1 MRINFLAITVIFV
14 EFCIGFGAESNK
26 TWTYFV
32 FAQQWPPAACLQV
45 PGGKCKIPD
54 VVSDWTI
61 HGLWPTSDKG
71 YPSFCNKSWPFKPD
85 LIKPL
90 LLSLEE
96 YWPNIYADSSEI
108 TFWKHEWT
116 KHGTCATSLKN
127 FNSERKYFWQSLVLQ
142 NKYNIHDF
150 LGRAGIFPNPDKPLL
165 LTYIENA
172 IYKQVNQ
179 TIKLFCKNHEQYSQP
194 VLTSMYVCL
203 NKKLQTIDC
212 DKIDEPTCKKTY
224 VYYLPFPKQVVG
236 F

>member
-1 MRINFLAITVIFV
+1 MNVNSVL
-14 EFCIGFGAESNK
+14 
-26 TWTYFV
+26 
-32 FAQQWPPAACLQV
+32 
-45 PGGKCKIPD
+45 D
-54 VVSDWTI
+54 VVQKVTKHGHTLFLPSNGHQLLACKFQVESVKYLMSLVTGQSMVYGLLVTKDI
-61 HGLWPTSDKG
+61 PAFVINHGLLSQILL
-71 YPSFCNKSWPFKPD
+71 SLF
-85 LIKPL
+85 

-116 KHGTCATSLKN
+116 KHGTCATGLKN
-127 FNSERKYFWQSLVLQ
+127 FNSERKYFWQSL
-142 NKYNIHDF
+142 F